1 MNNACV
7 KYVLSAVA
15 VLSSWWC
22 AMMMTACGRAPG
34 DGRSAALA
42 AALAAVDDSV
52 AVNSPYVPDMIR
64 KGLAGAAD
72 SLDYYDW
79 YIRYMRYCVQME
91 VPDSADLRWSQ
102 TYGYLAGR
110 EPSPRV
116 NGMLGFM
123 LNAQG
128 SFYQKLHYE
137 PAKAIASYRAAYERL
152 SVSDVKHRLPDV
164 CANLGDAYV
173 FANDMPHAAMWYR
186 RALFLADSLGL
197 PEKDNATLYM
207 GLGRI
212 YLNLGDFDL
221 ALECYKTADAN
232 LALMPLNMQ
241 LYFLNNYGNYY
252 YYTEDYG
259 QALAVFKRM
268 RRMLAANGM
277 QDSYEAYLCKVNMAD
292 VLLNLGR
299 TAEAARLL
307 DDAYAY
313 FRKIGDT
320 TALYYCHTIGIGLAL
335 KAGDTGTV
343 KRILDSERLNTTI
356 DFNMVN
362 IRNRYLR
369 EYFVRKGDYRNAY
382 RMLDEG
388 VRRNDSLKHNIANM
402 RASEIMMR
410 YAQDTLKLH
419 HQMEIQEKDADI
431 RTAHMWLYVG
441 VLLIV
446 VLALLLLF
454 GYTYARKR
462 RLQMHMQLMQT
473 QLANV
478 RSRISPHF
486 IFNVLNNRMASS
498 SGDTDELMALVR
510 LIRANLNMSG
520 KYYVSLKEEL
530 DFVGYYISV
539 ERKIIDEGFVYEVDA
554 PADDVLEAVMVPS
567 MFIQILVENSIKHGL
582 KRREGTKRIR
592 VAVAKGDAD
601 CTITVT
607 DNGTGFDI
615 RRSDPSSTK
624 TGMKVIRNTINII
637 NHENKRKIR
646 LGVRNLEA
654 ADGSIAGC
662 EVKLVMPLGLK
673 SVYNVNTR

>member
-1 MNNACV
+1 MKDACV
-7 KYVLSAVA
+7 KSILSVVAALSCAVMA
-15 VLSSWWC
+15 
-22 AMMMTACGRAPG
+22 ACGGGNGGG
-34 DGRSAALA
+34 DARSAEMTAALA
-42 AALAAVDDSV
+42 AADDSV
-52 AVNSPYVPDMIR
+52 AVNSPCALGMI
-64 KGLAGAAD
+64 KSGLESATD

-79 YIRYMRYCVQME
+79 YLRYMRYCVQRE
-91 VPDSADLRWSQ
+91 VPDSADLRWKQ
-102 TYGYLAGR
+102 VYVYLTRRGR
-110 EPSPRV
+110 TPRI
-116 NGMLGFM
+116 NGMIGFM

-137 PAKAIASYRAAYERL
+137 PSKAIRTYRAAYERL
-152 SVSDVKHRLPDV
+152 AASDVKHRLPDV

-186 RALFLADSLGL
+186 RALFLADSLRL
-197 PEKDNATLYM
+197 PPEDNVTLYM

-232 LALMPLNMQ
+232 ITLMPLNMQ

-252 YYTEDYG
+252 YYTEDYK
-259 QALAVFKRM
+259 QALAVFRRM
-268 RRMLAANGM
+268 RKLLDDNGM
-277 QDSYEAYLCKVNMAD
+277 QDSYEAYLCKVNTAD
-292 VLLNLGR
+292 VLLNLGQ
-299 TAEAARLL
+299 TGEASRLL

-313 FRKIGDT
+313 FKEIGDA
-320 TALYYCHTIGIGLAL
+320 TALYYCRTIGIGLAL

-343 KRILDSERLNTTI
+343 KKILDMDGVNTTI

-362 IRNRYLR
+362 IRHRYLR

-382 RMLDEG
+382 RILDEN

-419 HQMEIQEKDADI
+419 HKIEIQEKDSDI
-431 RTAHMWLYVG
+431 RAAHMWLYVG
-441 VLLIV
+441 ALLIV

-462 RLQMHMQLMQT
+462 RLQMHMRLMQA

-486 IFNVLNNRMASS
+486 IFNVLNNRMSKAPG
-498 SGDTDELMALVR
+498 GDAGELMALVK

-530 DFVGYYISV
+530 DFVGYYVGI
-539 ERKIIDEGFVYEVDA
+539 ERQVIGGDFVYEVDA
-554 PADDVLEAVMVPS
+554 PADDVLDGIMVPS

-582 KRREGTKRIR
+582 KGRGGRKRLR
-592 VAVAKGDAD
+592 VSVVKGEAD
-601 CTITVT
+601 CTITVA

-637 NHENKRKIR
+637 NHDSKRKIR
-646 LGVRNLEA
+646 LGIRNLEA

-662 EVKLVMPLGLK
+662 EVTLIMPLGLK
-673 SVYNVNTR
+673 SVYDVDAR